1 MKKLHLI
8 FMLLVAFL
16 VVSCTKDK
24 TTTPTTTPEKTC
36 LVQKILYSDGRSDA
50 FTYDSKNRLIKTVIT
65 QDTLTSQTDISY
77 NGNIV
82 TNSSGGGM
90 PFSVTYLNAKGF
102 ADSSVINFQGIIEIK
117 TVNTFNS
124 SGLLI
129 SQSTKGMQFGQAVN
143 DLYTFEYVGEN
154 RSKETFTDGTNT
166 FSTVYEYY
174 LDKKNNSKKSQE
186 AQYFENANAN
196 LVKKT
201 TTSKGDITNYS
212 YEFNSDGFET
222 KRIQTFSGTPP
233 ETFTSVY
240 TWSCK

>member
-8 FMLLVAFL
+8 LMLSVAFL

-36 LVQKILYSDGRSDA
+36 LVQKIVYSDGRSDA
-50 FTYDSKNRLIKTVIT
+50 FTFDSQNRLIKTVIA
-65 QDTLTSQTDISY
+65 QDTMMSQMDMSY

-82 TNSSGGGM
+82 TTSISGL
-90 PFSVTYLNAKGF
+90 PFSLTYLNAKGF
-102 ADSSVINFQGIIEIK
+102 ADSVVSSFQGFIETK

-129 SQSTKGMQFGQAVN
+129 SQSTKGIQFGSPVN
-143 DLYTFEYVGEN
+143 DLFTFEYVGEN
-154 RSKETFTDGTNT
+154 KSKQTFTDGTNT
-166 FSTVYEYY
+166 FTTVYEYY
-174 LDKKNNSKKSQE
+174 LDKKNNSKKSQV

-196 LVKKT
+196 LVKKAT
-201 TTSKGDITNYS
+201 TNLGDITNYT
-212 YEFNSDGFET
+212 YEFNSDGLET
-222 KRIQTFSGTPP
+222 KRIATGGTPSQ
-233 ETFTSVY
+233 TFTSVY